1 MKTLGSP
8 RSAGKISFEDLLINE
23 DSCYNKAKKEFIVP
37 KDGFY
42 SFMADA
48 TLMGPP
54 YDLMFSYLECKAN
67 GVRTYYMYDSETNN
81 RGKSRHMSAV
91 WYLNLKKNDIVTLT
105 NGKEGTIYIAAD
117 QPFLYTAIYVPSN
130 FQRYWIIIVIVLL
143 GFIAVIKNIEIFSIS
158 WSVLSNLYR

>member
-8 RSAGKISFEDLLINE
+8 RSAGKISFDDLLINE

-54 YDLMFSYLECKAN
+54 YDLMFSYLECKVN
-67 GVRTYYMYDSETNN
+67 GVRKYYMYDSETNN

-91 WYLNLKKNDIVTLT
+91 GI
-105 NGKEGTIYIAAD
+105 
-117 QPFLYTAIYVPSN
+117 
-130 FQRYWIIIVIVLL
+130 
-143 GFIAVIKNIEIFSIS
+143 
-158 WSVLSNLYR
+158 